1 MKRSLKI
8 HLRWI
13 SIVIMLGCATGY
25 TQEKVTCKATISF
38 HGQELSGRMMFK
50 KVAEDTVRFAFF
62 NELGMSFV
70 EGSVAVRSSQ
80 FAVRSRRPALKAEP
94 EGSAV
99 GGQRSAVSS
108 QDESANGKRQTANG
122 KRPNSNLQ
130 ISDITPFL
138 DYRTFVKHLEKGLV
152 ELLLDKESGDFVLPA
167 LTETVSREMIYRRG
181 NKFILK
187 LVL

>member
-70 EGSVAVRSSQ
+70 EGSLAVRSSQ

-99 GGQRSAVSS
+99 SG
-108 QDESANGKRQTANG
+108 QDESANGKRQTGNG

-138 DYRTFVKHLEKGLV
+138 DYRTFVKYLEKGLV

>member
-1 MKRSLKI
+1 MKKSLKI

-70 EGSVAVRSSQ
+70 EGSLAVRSSQ

-99 GGQRSAVSS
+99 SG
-108 QDESANGKRQTANG
+108 QDESANGNRQTANG

>member
-1 MKRSLKI
+1 MKKSLKI

-70 EGSVAVRSSQ
+70 EGSLAVRSSQ

-99 GGQRSAVSS
+99 SS
-108 QDESANGKRQTANG
+108 QDESANGKRETANG
-122 KRPNSNLQ
+122 KR
-130 ISDITPFL
+130 
-138 DYRTFVKHLEKGLV
+138 
-152 ELLLDKESGDFVLPA
+152 
-167 LTETVSREMIYRRG
+167 ETT
-181 NKFILK
+181 K
-187 LVL
+187 

>member
-1 MKRSLKI
+1 
-8 HLRWI
+8 
-13 SIVIMLGCATGY
+13 MLGCATGY

-99 GGQRSAVSS
+99 SGQQSAVSS
-108 QDESANGKRQTANG
+108 QDESANG

-167 LTETVSREMIYRRG
+167 LTEAVSREMVYRRG
-181 NKFILK
+181 NRFILK
-187 LVL
+187 IFL

>member
-1 MKRSLKI
+1 
-8 HLRWI
+8 
-13 SIVIMLGCATGY
+13 MLGCATGY

-70 EGSVAVRSSQ
+70 EGSLAVRSSQ

-99 GGQRSAVSS
+99 NSQHIVHRPSVYVSMCICTMG
-108 QDESANGKRQTANG
+108 NG
-122 KRPNSNLQ
+122 
-130 ISDITPFL
+130 
-138 DYRTFVKHLEKGLV
+138 
-152 ELLLDKESGDFVLPA
+152 A
-167 LTETVSREMIYRRG
+167 LYMG
-181 NKFILK
+181 N
-187 LVL
+187 